1 MFIVHSFRSTNSI
14 KKEIIYKDSRNHE
27 YDAFKFYL
35 YGVVEEGGG
44 GWLELITEPFEQAT
58 SKEI

>member
-35 YGVVEEGGG
+35 YRVVEEGRGG
-44 GWLELITEPFEQAT
+44 GGGRGGVDN
-58 SKEI
+58 

>member
-44 GWLELITEPFEQAT
+44 GVELITELFEQAT